1 MGRPGQRHRRRAP
14 LQLLRISNP
23 VDLDTVDLLEA
34 IDQSCR
40 ERPLVGLDAMHGGFQ
55 RGTSHLRRATQ
66 VRQVFESAQQPRE
79 ALVVLGAGLPT
90 ARTLITRRTN
100 LVGTEPLEQ
109 FAPAVKDA
117 LVRALE
123 LVTRADE

>member
-1 MGRPGQRHRRRAP
+1 M
-14 LQLLRISNP
+14 
-23 VDLDTVDLLEA
+23 
-34 IDQSCR
+34 
-40 ERPLVGLDAMHGGFQ
+40 
-55 RGTSHLRRATQ
+55 RRATQ
-66 VRQVFESAQQPRE
+66 VRQVFEGAQQPRE

-117 LVRALE
+117 LVRPIE
-123 LVTRADE
+123 LVARADEKVAVDGADVDRTVRAVVDGVHPDQGAHGMGRARDRLQ